1 MNFVTHHDARIP
13 TTGTC
18 LQGRIEANFWDIVEA
33 LGVPMDGDGYK
44 VDWEWNLRFSDG
56 LVATVYNY
64 KTGPSYGYNRSPED
78 IPTWHI
84 GGNRVEVVDRIKNIL
99 TA

>member
-44 VDWEWNLRFSDG
+44 VDWNG
-56 LVATVYNY
+56 
-64 KTGPSYGYNRSPED
+64 
-78 IPTWHI
+78 I
-84 GGNRVEVVDRIKNIL
+84 
-99 TA
+99 

>member
-1 MNFVTHHDARIP
+1 MNFVTHNDAYIP
-13 TTGTC
+13 VVGTY
-18 LQGRIEANFWDIVEA
+18 LQGLIEASYWDIVEA
-33 LGVPMDGDGYK
+33 LGVPIDGDGYK
-44 VDWEWNLRFSDG
+44 VDWEWNLKFDDG

-64 KTGPSYGYNRSPED
+64 KSGPNYGYDRKPED

-84 GGNRVEVVDRIKNIL
+84 GGDRLEVVDRIKNIL